1 MLREAIH
8 WQNTVVYGLLRR
20 FAPRNDGLRGR
31 GGAPRTIAHI
41 GCLFSDLVVAGQ
53 LSFFGRSPDSIVF
66 LRPSFAV
73 TPPPAAAARL
83 DSAPLPL
90 PEKKSA
96 ARTAPARADR
106 PFRGIALILAS
117 TVFLGASDVTA
128 KYLSA
133 TLPSIEITWIRFL
146 VFALIMTPAMLP
158 GSPLFAL
165 HTGRPGLQ
173 VMRGV
178 ALLSS
183 SLFFISGLRFL
194 PIAEASATGFVA
206 PLFVTALSI
215 VFLGERVGLRRWIAT
230 ALGLIGVLIIL
241 RPGTSAFHPAAFF
254 PIVSALA
261 WACTLIMTRMMSG
274 REHALTTMAYSSIAG
289 VCVLCALVPFV
300 WVAPS
305 WHDILFGIFIGVAS
319 TAGQWI
325 VVLAFRYADAS
336 VLAPFSYTQLLWV
349 SILGFVVFGEVPD
362 AWTVTGAVFIV
373 GSGLYTA
380 HRERVRR
387 SQLLAMDGELSPNA

>member
-1 MLREAIH
+1 MP
-8 WQNTVVYGLLRR
+8 G
-20 FAPRNDGLRGR
+20 
-31 GGAPRTIAHI
+31 
-41 GCLFSDLVVAGQ
+41 
-53 LSFFGRSPDSIVF
+53 
-66 LRPSFAV
+66 
-73 TPPPAAAARL
+73 
-83 DSAPLPL
+83 
-90 PEKKSA
+90 KKSTK
-96 ARTAPARADR
+96 RIAPARSDR

-133 TLPSIEITWIRFL
+133 TLPSIEIAWIRFL
-146 VFALIMTPAMLP
+146 VFALIMSPAMLP
-158 GSPLFAL
+158 GSPLLAL
-165 HTGRPGLQ
+165 RTERPGFQ
-173 VMRGV
+173 VIRGI

-194 PIAEASATGFVA
+194 PIAEASATGFVS

-215 VFLGERVGLRRWIAT
+215 IFLGERVGLRRWIAT

-241 RPGTSAFHPAAFF
+241 RPGSSAFHPAAFF

-261 WACTLIMTRMMSG
+261 WACTLVMTRMMSG
-274 REHALTTMAYSSIAG
+274 REHALTTMTWSSITG
-289 VCVLCALVPFV
+289 VAMLTALVPLV
-300 WVAPS
+300 WVAPT
-305 WHDILFGIFIGVAS
+305 WHDIAFGILIGVAS

-336 VLAPFSYTQLLWV
+336 VLAPFSYTQLVWV
-349 SILGFVVFGEVPD
+349 SILGFVIFGEVPD
-362 AWTVTGAVFIV
+362 LWTITGAAFIV

>member
-1 MLREAIH
+1 MPG
-8 WQNTVVYGLLRR
+8 NYR
-20 FAPRNDGLRGR
+20 F
-31 GGAPRTIAHI
+31 
-41 GCLFSDLVVAGQ
+41 LVA
-53 LSFFGRSPDSIVF
+53 RPDSNF
-66 LRPSFAV
+66 LAPSSAV

-83 DSAPLPL
+83 DRALLPL
-90 PEKKSA
+90 SEKKSA
-96 ARTAPARADR
+96 TRPAPARADR

-133 TLPSIEITWIRFL
+133 TLPSIEIAWIRFL
-146 VFALIMTPAMLP
+146 VFALIMSPAMVP
-158 GSPLFAL
+158 GSPLYAL
-165 HTGRPGLQ
+165 HSRRPGFQ

-178 ALLSS
+178 ALLAS

-194 PIAEASATGFVA
+194 PIAEASATGFVS

-215 VFLGERVGLRRWIAT
+215 VFLGEKVGVRRWLAT
-230 ALGLIGVLIIL
+230 AVGLIGVLIIL

-261 WACTLIMTRMMSG
+261 WAGTLIMTRMMSG
-274 REHALTTMAYSSIAG
+274 REHAITTMTYSSIVG
-289 VCVLCALVPFV
+289 VCILCALVPFV
-300 WVAPS
+300 WVTPS
-305 WHDILFGIFIGVAS
+305 WHDIAFGIFIGIAS

-349 SILGFVVFGEVPD
+349 SILGFFIFGEIPD
-362 AWTVTGAVFIV
+362 VWTVTGAVFIV
-373 GSGLYTA
+373 ASGLYTA
-380 HRERVRR
+380 HRERLRR
-387 SQLLAMDGELSPNA
+387 SQLLALPAELSPNP

>member
-1 MLREAIH
+1 MH
-8 WQNTVVYGLLRR
+8 N
-20 FAPRNDGLRGR
+20 
-31 GGAPRTIAHI
+31 
-41 GCLFSDLVVAGQ
+41 GCLFSDLVNDTQ
-53 LSFFGRSPDSIVF
+53 LSFFGYSPDSIIADE
-66 LRPSFAV
+66 LSIV

-90 PEKKSA
+90 PEKKPA
-96 ARTAPARADR
+96 TRTAPARADR

-133 TLPSIEITWIRFL
+133 TLPSIEIAWIRFL
-146 VFALIMTPAMLP
+146 VFALIMSPAMVP
-158 GSPLFAL
+158 GSPLYAL
-165 HTGRPGLQ
+165 RSQRPGLQ
-173 VMRGV
+173 AMRGV
-178 ALLSS
+178 ALLGS

-215 VFLGERVGLRRWIAT
+215 VFLGETVGVRRWLAT
-230 ALGLIGVLIIL
+230 AVGLIGVLIIL
-241 RPGTSAFHPAAFF
+241 RPGTGAFHPAAFF

-274 REHALTTMAYSSIAG
+274 RDHAITTMTYSSIVG
-289 VCVLCALVPFV
+289 VCILSALVRFV

-305 WHDILFGIFIGVAS
+305 WHDILFGIFIGLAS

-349 SILGFVVFGEVPD
+349 SILGFVIFGEMPD
-362 AWTVTGAVFIV
+362 IWTVTGAVFIV

-387 SQLLAMDGELSPNA
+387 SQLLALPSELSPNA

>member
-1 MLREAIH
+1 
-8 WQNTVVYGLLRR
+8 
-20 FAPRNDGLRGR
+20 
-31 GGAPRTIAHI
+31 
-41 GCLFSDLVVAGQ
+41 
-53 LSFFGRSPDSIVF
+53 
-66 LRPSFAV
+66 V
-73 TPPPAAAARL
+73 TPPSASSATLDRPAL
-83 DSAPLPL
+83 SS
-90 PEKKSA
+90 PEAKSA
-96 ARTAPARADR
+96 VRIAPGRADR

-117 TVFLGASDVTA
+117 TVFLGTSDVTA

-146 VFALIMTPAMLP
+146 VFALIMVPAMLP
-158 GSPLFAL
+158 GSPFYAL
-165 HTGRPGLQ
+165 PSGRRGLQ
-173 VMRGV
+173 LMRGV
-178 ALLSS
+178 ALLAS

-194 PIAEASATGFVA
+194 PIAEASATGFVS

-230 ALGLIGVLIIL
+230 AVGLIGVLIIL
-241 RPGTSAFHPAAFF
+241 RPGTGAFHPAAFF
-254 PIVSALA
+254 PLVSALA

-274 REHALTTMAYSSIAG
+274 REHASSIMAYSSIAG
-289 VCVLCALVPFV
+289 VGLMTALVPWV

-305 WHDILFGIFIGVAS
+305 WHDILFGIFIGIAS

-349 SILGFVVFGEVPD
+349 SILGFIIFGEVPD
-362 AWTVTGAVFIV
+362 IWTITGAVFIV
-373 GSGLYTA
+373 ASGLYTA

-387 SQLLAMDGELSPNA
+387 SQLLLVEAEPSPNA

>member
-1 MLREAIH
+1 
-8 WQNTVVYGLLRR
+8 
-20 FAPRNDGLRGR
+20 
-31 GGAPRTIAHI
+31 
-41 GCLFSDLVVAGQ
+41 
-53 LSFFGRSPDSIVF
+53 
-66 LRPSFAV
+66 V

-83 DSAPLPL
+83 DSAPIPL

-96 ARTAPARADR
+96 ARKAPARADR
-106 PFRGIALILAS
+106 PFKGIALVLAS
-117 TVFLGASDVTA
+117 TIFLGASDVTA

-133 TLPSIEITWIRFL
+133 TLPSIEIAWIRFL

-165 HTGRPGLQ
+165 QTNRRGLHLL
-173 VMRGV
+173 RGA
-178 ALLSS
+178 ALLGS

-215 VFLGERVGLRRWIAT
+215 VFLGEKVGLRRWIAT
-230 ALGLIGVLIIL
+230 AVGLIGVLIIL
-241 RPGTSAFHPAAFF
+241 RPGTGAFHPAAFF
-254 PIVSALA
+254 PLVSALA

-274 REHALTTMAYSSIAG
+274 TERAITTMTYSSIAG
-289 VCVLCALVPFV
+289 LLILSALVPFV
-300 WVAPS
+300 WVTPT

-336 VLAPFSYTQLLWV
+336 VLAPFSYLQLVWV
-349 SILGFVVFGEVPD
+349 SFLGFLIFGEVPD
-362 AWTVTGAVFIV
+362 VYTVTGAAFIV
-373 GSGLYTA
+373 ASGLYTA

-387 SQLLAMDGELSPNA
+387 SQLLAVSGEPSPNA

>member
-1 MLREAIH
+1 MLA
-8 WQNTVVYGLLRR
+8 L
-20 FAPRNDGLRGR
+20 
-31 GGAPRTIAHI
+31 
-41 GCLFSDLVVAGQ
+41 SD
-53 LSFFGRSPDSIVF
+53 DSCAEF
-66 LRPSFAV
+66 TL
-73 TPPPAAAARL
+73 TPPPATTARL
-83 DSAPLPL
+83 DRALLSDKRPS
-90 PEKKSA
+90 K
-96 ARTAPARADR
+96 RTAPARADH

-117 TVFLGASDVTA
+117 TVFLGISDVTA

-133 TLPSIEITWIRFL
+133 TLPSIEIAWIRFL
-146 VFALIMTPAMLP
+146 VFALIMSPAMVP

-165 HTGRPGLQ
+165 QSRRPGLQ

-178 ALLSS
+178 ALLGS

-194 PIAEASATGFVA
+194 PIAEASATGFVS

-215 VFLGERVGLRRWIAT
+215 IFLGESVGLRRWIAT
-230 ALGLIGVLIIL
+230 AVGLIGVVIIL
-241 RPGTSAFHPAAFF
+241 RPGSGAFHPAAFF

-274 REHALTTMAYSSIAG
+274 REHVLTTMTYSSITGACI
-289 VCVLCALVPFV
+289 VSALVPFV
-300 WVAPS
+300 WVTPS
-305 WHDILFGIFIGVAS
+305 WHDILFGIFIGIAS

-349 SILGFVVFGEVPD
+349 TVLGFVIFGELPD
-362 AWTVTGAVFIV
+362 IWTITGAVFIV
-373 GSGLYTA
+373 ASGLYTA